1 MSLKLISPSLSY
13 FFFFLMWLLEKFKL
27 HMWLTLAVC
36 ILFLL
41 ECPGL
46 EYKVLEE
53 VRKVVG
59 DEAGEAVMN
68 QITVDQ

>member
-1 MSLKLISPSLSY
+1 
-13 FFFFLMWLLEKFKL
+13 MWLLEKFKL

-59 DEAGEAVMN
+59 DEAGEGVTS

>member
-13 FFFFLMWLLEKFKL
+13 FFLMWLLEKFNV

-53 VRKVVG
+53 MRKVVG
-59 DEAGEAVMN
+59 DEAGERVMN